1 MKTIIILSISFI
13 VSFIMQSAE
22 GSAVGMEPTF
32 YPKLNEQFQLRFHET
47 ASITNGPQITLLNI
61 DDSRCPSDVTCVWEG
76 EVKILLNV
84 VKDWQD
90 LGNFTLTS
98 RAGNKDLATQTVDKY
113 SIQVM
118 QVDPYP
124 VSTRNISSSDYV
136 VTLIVSDTKNTL
148 SPLKQFKSGIPAQ
161 AIKCKQD
168 LQLVIKAKDGSPACV
183 KPSSVSKL
191 LVRGWGY
198 DISVT
203 SQPIPE
209 EPASSIKDK
218 DSASIQGTPG
228 KPETLIET
236 VPASSGSIMN
246 FYINDDDLNTSHNGI
261 DVIPTT
267 GLLEFAI
274 NGISIQGPETMTETG
289 PNTGRFFVTLELPDT
304 INGRPLTQDDILEIR
319 YLDQANAAGEKS
331 SSAKSIPLTNAYAKV
346 QTSGA
351 GQTRIG
357 HEFTVRIYE
366 PDFNLDSKDVDR
378 IPLSRLE
385 YRGEGGIRTT
395 LANPAFDANSSF
407 LLETG
412 DNTGIFQV
420 IIKIPRTIDGKTV
433 HIRDWYEIRYIDT
446 STPSNTNEEI
456 KLKGRIG

>member
-1 MKTIIILSISFI
+1 VKTTLILSISFI
-13 VSFIMQSAE
+13 ASFIMQPAE

-32 YPKLNEQFQLRFHET
+32 YPKLNEQFQLRYHET
-47 ASITNGPQITLLNI
+47 VVITNGSQITLLNI

-90 LGNFTLTS
+90 LGNFTLTN
-98 RAGNKDLATQTVDKY
+98 RAGNKDLATQTVGKY
-113 SIQVM
+113 FIQVM

-136 VTLIVSDTKNTL
+136 VTLIVYDTKNIL
-148 SPLKQFKSGIPAQ
+148 PPLKQFKSGIPAQ

-168 LQLVIKAKDGSPACV
+168 LQLIIKVKDGSPACV

-198 DISVT
+198 DISAT

-209 EPASSIKDK
+209 KPTSNTKND
-218 DSASIQGTPG
+218 DSASIQSKLG
-228 KPETLIET
+228 KPETLET
-236 VPASSGSIMN
+236 IPASSGSIVN
-246 FYINDDDLNTSHNGI
+246 FYVNDDDLNTSHNGI
-261 DVIPTT
+261 DVIPTA
-267 GLLEFAI
+267 GLLEFTI
-274 NGISIQGPETMTETG
+274 NGIPIQGPQTMTETG
-289 PNTGRFFVTLELPDT
+289 TNTGRFFVRVELPDT
-304 INGRPLTQDDILEIR
+304 INGRPLTQDDILGIK
-319 YLDQANAAGEKS
+319 YLDQSDAAGEKN
-331 SSAKSIPLTNAYAKV
+331 SSAKSIPLTKAYAQV
-346 QTSGA
+346 QTSG
-351 GQTRIG
+351 GSQRIG

-366 PDFNLDSKDVDR
+366 PDFNLDSRDVDR
-378 IPLSRLE
+378 ISLSRLE
-385 YRGEGGIRTT
+385 YKGEGGIRTT
-395 LANPAFDANSSF
+395 LANPAFDANASF

-412 DNTGIFQV
+412 DNTGIFEV

-433 HIRDWYEIRYIDT
+433 NIGDWYEIRYIDT

>member
-1 MKTIIILSISFI
+1 MLLSPGFSNLVFGKTIDSPKKQLERGVAPKDIICKSGRTLAIIFTNVPVCLKPSTALKLEKSGNIPI
-13 VSFIMQSAE
+13 VI
-22 GSAVGMEPTF
+22 
-32 YPKLNEQFQLRFHET
+32 
-47 ASITNGPQITLLNI
+47 PQ
-61 DDSRCPSDVTCVWEG
+61 
-76 EVKILLNV
+76 
-84 VKDWQD
+84 
-90 LGNFTLTS
+90 
-98 RAGNKDLATQTVDKY
+98 
-113 SIQVM
+113 SIQ
-118 QVDPYP
+118 QE
-124 VSTRNISSSDYV
+124 
-136 VTLIVSDTKNTL
+136 
-148 SPLKQFKSGIPAQ
+148 KQTNEMPEKPA
-161 AIKCKQD
+161 
-168 LQLVIKAKDGSPACV
+168 L
-183 KPSSVSKL
+183 
-191 LVRGWGY
+191 
-198 DISVT
+198 
-203 SQPIPE
+203 
-209 EPASSIKDK
+209 SIKDK
-218 DSASIQGTPG
+218 GSASVQSKAG

-236 VPASSGSIMN
+236 VPASSGSIVN
-246 FYINDDDLNTSHNGI
+246 FYVTDDDLNTSHNGI

-267 GLLEFAI
+267 GLLEFTI

-319 YLDQANAAGEKS
+319 YLDQADAAGEKS
-331 SSAKSIPLTNAYAKV
+331 SSVKSIPLINTYAKV

-351 GQTRIG
+351 DQTRIG

-420 IIKIPRTIDGKTV
+420 IIEIPRTIDGKTV
-433 HIRDWYEIRYIDT
+433 HIGDWYEIGYIDT

>member
-1 MKTIIILSISFI
+1 MVITNKIFKIFTISIIISMF
-13 VSFIMQSAE
+13 
-22 GSAVGMEPTF
+22 
-32 YPKLNEQFQLRFHET
+32 
-47 ASITNGPQITLLNI
+47 
-61 DDSRCPSDVTCVWEG
+61 
-76 EVKILLNV
+76 
-84 VKDWQD
+84 
-90 LGNFTLTS
+90 
-98 RAGNKDLATQTVDKY
+98 
-113 SIQVM
+113 
-118 QVDPYP
+118 
-124 VSTRNISSSDYV
+124 
-136 VTLIVSDTKNTL
+136 L
-148 SPLKQFKSGIPAQ
+148 SPGFSNLVFGNTIDSPKKQLERGVAPKDIICKSGRTL
-161 AIKCKQD
+161 AIIFTNVPVC
-168 LQLVIKAKDGSPACV
+168 L
-183 KPSSVSKL
+183 KPSTALKLEQIWHVPIVLPESVPQEKQT
-191 LVRGWGY
+191 
-198 DISVT
+198 DEMP
-203 SQPIPE
+203 QK
-209 EPASSIKDK
+209 PASSIKDK

-236 VPASSGSIMN
+236 VPASSGSIVN

-261 DVIPTT
+261 DVISAT
-267 GLLEFAI
+267 GLLEFTI

-331 SSAKSIPLTNAYAKV
+331 SSAKSIPLTNTYAKV

-412 DNTGIFQV
+412 DNTEIFEV